1 MNLLVQKIL
10 NSISSMLDKANR
22 NGIPL
27 PMLRDP
33 ATGKASVTLTMV
45 WISFNIAIITLAG
58 KITKLIGDVD
68 YQSVL
73 WLFGLTLGVYLGR
86 KVQKGPTN
94 IEIDKEEKGEQK

>member
-1 MNLLVQKIL
+1 MNVQEIL
-10 NSISSMLDKANR
+10 NSISKMLDKANK

-33 ATGKASVTLTMV
+33 QTGTASVTLTMV

-58 KITKLIGDVD
+58 KITRIIGDVD

-86 KVQKGPTN
+86 KVQKGPSSLE
-94 IEIDKEEKGEQK
+94 IEKEENKKEV